1 MLFPS
6 IFGDSLMDD
15 FMDDFDRSYAPAQ
28 RALYGKRAANIMKT
42 DIHENDDAY
51 VVDIDLPGF
60 RKDEITLKLEDGYMT
75 VEAAKAVDKD
85 EEEKKTGKVIR
96 QERFAGN
103 CRRSFYVG
111 DDVRPEDISA
121 SFENGVLTI
130 LVPKKT
136 APKEPERKTIEI
148 L

>member
-15 FMDDFDRSYAPAQ
+15 FMDDFDRSWYPTQ
-28 RALYGKRAANIMKT
+28 RALYGKRAANIMRT
-42 DIHENDDAY
+42 DIHEDEDSY

-60 RKDEITLKLEDGYMT
+60 KKDEITLKLEDGNMT

-85 EEEKKTGKVIR
+85 EEDKKSGKFIR

-130 LVPKKT
+130 RVPKKT
-136 APKEPERKTIEI
+136 APKEPERRTIDI